1 MKFESFGFNT
11 GLCKQL
17 PVLFKLVAEHPSS
30 VISIRSLDNRTSV
43 LLLLAGDVP
52 GFVESSVFST
62 GMTDLHIIFKE
73 T

>member
-1 MKFESFGFNT
+1 VKFESFGFNT

-30 VISIRSLDNRTSV
+30 VISIRSLDNCTSV

-52 GFVESSVFST
+52 GFVESSVF
-62 GMTDLHIIFKE
+62 LVQE
-73 T
+73 